1 MKEKIVLIKGAGDMA
16 SGIACRLFRSGFAVV
31 MTELPEPT
39 VIRRTVSFAQ
49 AVFDKT
55 MTVEGICCRL
65 TTPDQV
71 KAVLAA
77 GEIPLLIDPQGESFR
92 ELQPWAVVDAILAK
106 RNLGTSREQARIVIG
121 VGPGFTAG
129 VDVDAVIETKRG
141 HYLGRVILEGAAIA
155 NTGVPGEIGGY
166 SVERVVRSPRAG
178 IFKAVSRIGDNVEAG
193 QVIARVADADVKA
206 TIKGV
211 LRGLLQDG
219 LEVPADFKIGDIDP
233 RCAVEH
239 CLTVSD
245 KARAIGG
252 GVLEA
257 LLMLAERH
265 MEACRD
271 ELVQYDL

>member
-1 MKEKIVLIKGAGDMA
+1 MEQKIVLIKGAGDMA

-31 MTELPEPT
+31 MTEIAEPT

-49 AVFDKT
+49 AVFDGE
-55 MTVEGICCRL
+55 MTVEGIVGRL
-65 TTPDQV
+65 AEV
-71 KAVLAA
+71 EGVEAVLAE
-77 GEIPLLIDPQGESFR
+77 GEIPVLIDPDGKAVEK
-92 ELQPWAVVDAILAK
+92 LKPWAVVDAILAK
-106 RNLGTSREQARIVIG
+106 RNLGTSRAQAEVVIG

-129 VDVDAVIETKRG
+129 VDVHAVIETKRG
-141 HYLGRVILEGAAIA
+141 HYLGRVILDGAAIA

-178 IFKAVSRIGDNVEAG
+178 VFKALSKIADRVTAG
-193 QVIARVADADVKA
+193 EVIARVADEEVRA
-206 TIKGV
+206 TIDGV

-233 RCAVEH
+233 RCAIEH
-239 CLTVSD
+239 CATVSD

-257 LLMLAERH
+257 LLLLGQKRKGG
-265 MEACRD
+265 
-271 ELVQYDL
+271 VGK